1 MLQMSFVDERNDL
14 PNHLYNLVNTA
25 TSEYGPRRPSIITQL
40 QGPDKYQLQY
50 CFFHFNN
57 AHQLKNKFNQIDCPF
72 TGVLQLLR
80 T

>member
-25 TSEYGPRRPSIITQL
+25 ASEYGPRRPSIITHF

-50 CFFHFNN
+50 CFPIFNN
-57 AHQLKNKFNQIDCPF
+57 ARQSKINLIK
-72 TGVLQLLR
+72 
-80 T
+80 